1 MQIFEVSLI
10 GIGLAMDAFA
20 VSICKGLQM
29 RKINYRFTTIIAGF
43 FGVFQAIMP
52 FIGWMLGK
60 QFQRYIVS
68 IDHWIAF
75 VLLGMIGFNM
85 IRESREEE
93 KDTYNQQLEK
103 LDYKELVLLAIA
115 TSIDALAIGVTFA
128 FLKVNIISSITII
141 GVITFIIAF
150 SGVFIGNIFG
160 MKYKA
165 KAEIFGGA
173 VLILM
178 GIKILLEHL
187 NILAI

>member
-1 MQIFEVSLI
+1 
-10 GIGLAMDAFA
+10 
-20 VSICKGLQM
+20 
-29 RKINYRFTTIIAGF
+29 
-43 FGVFQAIMP
+43 MP

-60 QFQRYIVS
+60 QFQRYMVS